1 MKTIYVCPCGSP
13 RVLQDAYKYV
23 NTGLVITYDNLVCAD
38 CGYDGRYF
46 NEVEV
51 PDDFDLD
58 TDIYTEPKTKDPSL

>member
-13 RVLQDAYKYV
+13 RVLQDACKHV
-23 NTGLVITYDNLVCAD
+23 NTGLVTTYDDWRCAD
-38 CGYDGRYF
+38 CGYDGAYL

-58 TDIYTEPKTKDPSL
+58 TDTYTEPETEDPSL